1 MCVDETIGKRQTL
14 GVSPGMGLRGPMRV
28 LSTRAGRA
36 GVLLV
41 GIVFSLLCFGEAAL
55 AQKRGGV
62 LRMFHRDNPPSTSIL
77 EEFSPS
83 TVVPFMPVFNN
94 LVIFDPSVP
103 QNSDKSIVPDLA
115 ESWSWNDDKTE
126 LTFKL
131 RRGVKWHDGWAF
143 TAADVECTFNLL
155 TGRARDKLRHNPRG
169 SWYGNINY
177 VHGSNDYEVTIHL
190 NHPQPSLLT
199 LLASGLSPIYPC
211 HVPSAQM
218 RIKPIGTG
226 PFKLDSFKQF
236 DSVRLVRNPD
246 YFKPGKP
253 HLDGIEFH
261 IVSSPSTAMLS
272 FVAGRFDITFPWEVT
287 IPQLRD
293 VRRQSPRAVCET
305 TSMNNNTNILVNREA
320 APFDKP
326 EIRRALSLALDRR
339 AFIAANEGDGQIG
352 GTMQPPS
359 DGMWGLSADKLA
371 AVPGYGPDVEKNRQ
385 EARAI
390 MGRAGFSPEKRM
402 RTKVQTRA
410 LSLYRNPAT
419 LLVDQLREIHID
431 AELDVVEA
439 SHWFPRDQP
448 QGLHDRAQHHGQRR
462 RRSRPGVLRE
472 LLLPLGAQLQR
483 LLQRRDRAPVRAA
496 VVRARSRQA
505 PADGVGDRRQA
516 AGRRRAADHH
526 VEPQRDLLAALRQ
539 GLRRPGQQHVQR
551 LPLRGRLA
559 GSLTARR
566 PLMLLPRIRGS
577 REGAGHDDLRKF
589 SLKSQASALRLSLT
603 CLSPV

>member
-1 MCVDETIGKRQTL
+1 
-14 GVSPGMGLRGPMRV
+14 MRV
-28 LSTRAGRA
+28 LSTRAGRSS
-36 GVLLV
+36 VLLV

-62 LRMFHRDNPPSTSIL
+62 LRMFHRDNPPSTSIH

-94 LVIFDPSVP
+94 LVVFDPSVP

-226 PFKLDSFKQF
+226 PFKLESFKQF

-293 VRRQSPRAVCET
+293 IRRQSPRAVCET

-410 LSLYRNPAT
+410 LSVYRNPAT
-419 LLVDQLREIHID
+419 ILVDQLREIHVD

-439 SHWFPRDQP
+439 SQWFPQDQP

-559 GSLTARR
+559 GSLTAPR
-566 PLMLLPRIRGS
+566 PLHSSPRPRG
-577 REGAGHDDLRKF
+577 REGEAATMIESFR
-589 SLKSQASALRLSLT
+589 SETSASH
-603 CLSPV
+603 

>member
-1 MCVDETIGKRQTL
+1 
-14 GVSPGMGLRGPMRV
+14 MRV
-28 LSTRAGRA
+28 LSTRAGRC

-94 LVIFDPSVP
+94 LVAFDPSVP

-177 VHGSNDYEVTIHL
+177 VHGGNDYEVTIHL

-218 RIKPIGTG
+218 RIKPVGTG
-226 PFKLDSFKQF
+226 PFKLESFKQF

-293 VRRQSPRAVCET
+293 VRRQ
-305 TSMNNNTNILVNREA
+305 
-320 APFDKP
+320 
-326 EIRRALSLALDRR
+326 
-339 AFIAANEGDGQIG
+339 
-352 GTMQPPS
+352 
-359 DGMWGLSADKLA
+359 
-371 AVPGYGPDVEKNRQ
+371 
-385 EARAI
+385 
-390 MGRAGFSPEKRM
+390 
-402 RTKVQTRA
+402 
-410 LSLYRNPAT
+410 
-419 LLVDQLREIHID
+419 
-431 AELDVVEA
+431 
-439 SHWFPRDQP
+439 
-448 QGLHDRAQHHGQRR
+448 
-462 RRSRPGVLRE
+462 
-472 LLLPLGAQLQR
+472 
-483 LLQRRDRAPVRAA
+483 
-496 VVRARSRQA
+496 
-505 PADGVGDRRQA
+505 
-516 AGRRRAADHH
+516 
-526 VEPQRDLLAALRQ
+526 
-539 GLRRPGQQHVQR
+539 
-551 LPLRGRLA
+551 
-559 GSLTARR
+559 
-566 PLMLLPRIRGS
+566 
-577 REGAGHDDLRKF
+577 
-589 SLKSQASALRLSLT
+589 
-603 CLSPV
+603 

>member
-1 MCVDETIGKRQTL
+1 MCADETIGKRQTL

-28 LSTRAGRA
+28 LSTRAGRSS
-36 GVLLV
+36 VLLV

-94 LVIFDPSVP
+94 LVVFDPSVP

-218 RIKPIGTG
+218 RIKPVGTG

-410 LSLYRNPAT
+410 QSLYRNPAAI
-419 LLVDQLREIHID
+419 LVDQLREIHID

-439 SHWFPRDQP
+439 SHWFPRSAARTTRSGSTP
-448 QGLHDRAQHHGQRR
+448 RATASTIPT
-462 RRSRPGVLRE
+462 RRSSRTSP
-472 LLLPLGAQLQR
+472 A
-483 LLQRRDRAPVRAA
+483 
-496 VVRARSRQA
+496 ARSATTTATATARSSA
-505 PADGVGDRRQA
+505 CSSCSRPSPIPTSASRWC
-516 AGRRRAADHH
+516 GRSTPSCWPTA
-526 VEPQRDLLAALRQ
+526 
-539 GLRRPGQQHVQR
+539 
-551 LPLRGRLA
+551 RGRPSCGTAARPA
-559 GSLTARR
+559 GSPTSRATSPRSTACSTPSASRTSGWIVDGSPR
-566 PLMLLPRIRGS
+566 PLMLLPRIG
-577 REGAGHDDLRKF
+577 GG
-589 SLKSQASALRLSLT
+589 
-603 CLSPV
+603 

>member
-1 MCVDETIGKRQTL
+1 M
-14 GVSPGMGLRGPMRV
+14 
-28 LSTRAGRA
+28 
-36 GVLLV
+36 LLV

-62 LRMFHRDNPPSTSIL
+62 LRMFHRDNPPSTSIH

-94 LVIFDPSVP
+94 LVVFDPSVP

-272 FVAGRFDITFPWEVT
+272 FVAGRFDMTFPWEVT

-326 EIRRALSLALDRR
+326 DIRRALSLALDRR
-339 AFIAANEGDGQIG
+339 AFIAAERGRRPDRRHH
-352 GTMQPPS
+352 
-359 DGMWGLSADKLA
+359 A
-371 AVPGYGPDVEKNRQ
+371 AAQRRHVGPVRRQ
-385 EARAI
+385 AGR
-390 MGRAGFSPEKRM
+390 RAGLRPRRREEPAGGPRHHGPGGLQPGEAHAHQG
-402 RTKVQTRA
+402 RRRA
-410 LSLYRNPAT
+410 PLSLYRNPAT
-419 LLVDQLREIHID
+419 ILVDQLREIHID

-439 SHWFPRDQP
+439 SHWFPRISRKDYTIGLNTTGNGVDDPDQAFFENFSCRSERNYNGYCNGEIERLFELQSSEP
-448 QGLHDRAQHHGQRR
+448 DPDKRR
-462 RRSRPGVLRE
+462 QMVWE
-472 LLLPLGAQLQR
+472 IDAKLL
-483 LLQRRDRAPVRAA
+483 
-496 VVRARSRQA
+496 
-505 PADGVGDRRQA
+505 ADGARPTIMWNRSATCWQPYVKGYVSQVNSMFNAFRFEDVWLDR
-516 AGRRRAADHH
+516 
-526 VEPQRDLLAALRQ
+526 
-539 GLRRPGQQHVQR
+539 
-551 LPLRGRLA
+551 
-559 GSLTARR
+559 
-566 PLMLLPRIRGS
+566 
-577 REGAGHDDLRKF
+577 
-589 SLKSQASALRLSLT
+589 
-603 CLSPV
+603 

>member
-1 MCVDETIGKRQTL
+1 
-14 GVSPGMGLRGPMRV
+14 MRV
-28 LSTRAGRA
+28 LSTRAGRC

-94 LVIFDPSVP
+94 LVVFDPLVP

-155 TGRARDKLRHNPRG
+155 TGRARDKLRNNPRG

-226 PFKLDSFKQF
+226 PFKVDSFKQF

-293 VRRQSPRAVCET
+293 IRRQSPRAVCET

-410 LSLYRNPAT
+410 LSVYRNPAT
-419 LLVDQLREIHID
+419 ILVDQLREIHVD

-439 SHWFPRDQP
+439 SHWFPKISRKDYTIGLNTTGNGVDDPDQAFFENFSCRSERNYNGYCNGEIERLFERQSSEP
-448 QGLHDRAQHHGQRR
+448 DPDRR
-462 RRSRPGVLRE
+462 RQMVWE
-472 LLLPLGAQLQR
+472 IDAR
-483 LLQRRDRAPVRAA
+483 LL
-496 VVRARSRQA
+496 
-505 PADGVGDRRQA
+505 ADGARPTIMWNRSATCWQPYVKGYVSQVNSMFNAFRFEDVWLDR
-516 AGRRRAADHH
+516 
-526 VEPQRDLLAALRQ
+526 
-539 GLRRPGQQHVQR
+539 
-551 LPLRGRLA
+551 
-559 GSLTARR
+559 
-566 PLMLLPRIRGS
+566 
-577 REGAGHDDLRKF
+577 
-589 SLKSQASALRLSLT
+589 
-603 CLSPV
+603 

>member
-1 MCVDETIGKRQTL
+1 
-14 GVSPGMGLRGPMRV
+14 MRV
-28 LSTRAGRA
+28 LSTRAGRSS
-36 GVLLV
+36 VLLV

-94 LVIFDPSVP
+94 LVVFDPSVP

-218 RIKPIGTG
+218 RIKPVGTG
-226 PFKLDSFKQF
+226 PFKLESFKQF
-236 DSVRLVRNPD
+236 DS
-246 YFKPGKP
+246 
-253 HLDGIEFH
+253 
-261 IVSSPSTAMLS
+261 
-272 FVAGRFDITFPWEVT
+272 TFPWEVT

-305 TSMNNNTNILVNREA
+305 TSMNNNTNILLNREA

-410 LSLYRNPAT
+410 QSLYRNPAA

-431 AELDVVEA
+431 AELDVVQA
-439 SHWFPRDQP
+439 SQWFPRIGRKDYTIGLNTTGNGVDDPDQAFFENFSCRSERNYNGYCNGEIERLFELQSSEP
-448 QGLHDRAQHHGQRR
+448 DPDKRR
-462 RRSRPGVLRE
+462 QMVWE
-472 LLLPLGAQLQR
+472 IDAKLL
-483 LLQRRDRAPVRAA
+483 
-496 VVRARSRQA
+496 
-505 PADGVGDRRQA
+505 ADGARPTIMWNRSATCWQPYVKGYVAQVNSMFNAFRFEDVWLDR
-516 AGRRRAADHH
+516 
-526 VEPQRDLLAALRQ
+526 
-539 GLRRPGQQHVQR
+539 
-551 LPLRGRLA
+551 
-559 GSLTARR
+559 
-566 PLMLLPRIRGS
+566 
-577 REGAGHDDLRKF
+577 
-589 SLKSQASALRLSLT
+589 
-603 CLSPV
+603 

>member
-1 MCVDETIGKRQTL
+1 
-14 GVSPGMGLRGPMRV
+14 MRV
-28 LSTRAGRA
+28 LSTRAGRSS
-36 GVLLV
+36 VLLV

-62 LRMFHRDNPPSTSIL
+62 LRMFHRDNPPSTSIH

-94 LVIFDPSVP
+94 LVVFDPSVP

-218 RIKPIGTG
+218 RIKPVGTG

-419 LLVDQLREIHID
+419 ILVDQLREIHVD

-439 SHWFPRDQP
+439 SHWFPQDQP

-559 GSLTARR
+559 GSLMAPR
-566 PLMLLPRIRGS
+566 PLISSPVIRGRVGRGQAATTIFEVSDLKFAGIRTEALPLPTLPRMTG
-577 REGAGHDDLRKF
+577 ED
-589 SLKSQASALRLSLT
+589 
-603 CLSPV
+603 